1 VSRRVRVNIKFGCNT
16 LIWVLSFTD
25 KDFKI
30 LDLVKKMGGDLVEI
44 TPGDDFKK
52 LSPEKLRKKLEAVGL
67 EATVCAALSA
77 AHDISSAD
85 SSVRQSGIDFVKELA
100 DWAHEIGARFI
111 GGPIYSELGKKR
123 YLSDR
128 ERKAE
133 WNRSADSLKR
143 IGDEIGKKDVTVA
156 LEPINRFEIDM
167 MNTAAQAFAMCEQV
181 KNPSIR
187 MMLDTFHMNIED
199 KKIGDAI
206 RASKKHL
213 VHMHFC
219 SNNRGIP
226 GDDHIPWAEVKQALS
241 DINYVGYGVIESF
254 AQGQVAAFAN
264 IWRPLVKNQ
273 DDIPREGLKFL
284 KKNLV

>member
-1 VSRRVRVNIKFGCNT
+1 LAVNIKFGCNT
-16 LIWVLSFTD
+16 LIWVLSFTER
-25 KDFKI
+25 DFKI
-30 LDLVKKMGGDLVEI
+30 LDQVKKMGADMVEI
-44 TPGDDFKK
+44 TPGDEFKK
-52 LSPEKLRKKLEAVGL
+52 LPPEKLRRKLEAVGL
-67 EATVCAALSA
+67 EATVCTALGA

-85 SSVRQSGIDFVKELA
+85 STVRQNGIGFVKELA
-100 DWAHEIGARFI
+100 GWAREIGARFI

-133 WNRSADSLKR
+133 WNRAADSLKR
-143 IGDEIGKKDVTVA
+143 IGDDIGKKGVTVA

-167 MNTAAQAFAMCEQV
+167 MNTAAQAYAMCEQV
-181 KNPSIR
+181 KSPSIK

-206 RASKKHL
+206 KASKKHL

-241 DINYVGYGVIESF
+241 DINYAGYGVIESF

-284 KKNLV
+284 KKTLV